1 MIVNMAKRKLSKDD
15 QELWKKV
22 KESATPLALRKNF
35 TASPK
40 SLAKKESQT
49 KYVNEL
55 KIRPISNPTLITL
68 PPEKDKPI
76 LNMDQKAFTRMTRGR
91 LEPEATLDLHGY
103 TLAQAHPLL
112 VQFIQRNFH
121 AKRRLVLV
129 ITGKG
134 IKHKLVAD
142 EHEGYGVLRKQAPLW
157 LSSPPCKDKI
167 LQVCQAHVTHG
178 GSGALYVYL
187 TRNKNPNLNN

>member
-1 MIVNMAKRKLSKDD
+1 MVKRKLSKDE

-22 KESATPLALRKNF
+22 KESATPLAKHRSLS
-35 TASPK
+35 ASLKPF
-40 SLAKKESQT
+40 AKKEFQT
-49 KYVNEL
+49 KHIMDDL
-55 KIRPISNPTLITL
+55 KVGPISRPTQITL
-68 PPEKDKPI
+68 PPTREKPI
-76 LNMDQKAFTRMTRGR
+76 LKMDQKAFSKMTRGR

-121 AKRRLVLV
+121 ANRRLVLV

-134 IKHKLVAD
+134 IKHKPLAD
-142 EHEGYGVLRKQAPLW
+142 EHEGYGILRKQTPLW
-157 LSSPPCKDKI
+157 LSSPPCKAKI
-167 LQVCQAHVTHG
+167 LQVCQAHIRHG

-187 TRNKNPNLNN
+187 TRNKNKNLNN

>member
-1 MIVNMAKRKLSKDD
+1 MPLFQRRNLIASSK
-15 QELWKKV
+15 
-22 KESATPLALRKNF
+22 TF
-35 TASPK
+35 
-40 SLAKKESQT
+40 AKKESQT
-49 KYVNEL
+49 KYLMDDL
-55 KIRPISNPTLITL
+55 KIRPISSPTLITL
-68 PPEKDKPI
+68 PPAQDKAT
-76 LNMDQKAFTRMTRGR
+76 LKMDQKAFTRMTRGR
-91 LEPEATLDLHGY
+91 LKPEATLDLHGY

-112 VQFIQRNFH
+112 VQFIQRNFL

-134 IKHKLVAD
+134 IKHKLLAD
-142 EHEGYGVLRKQAPLW
+142 EREGYGILRKQTPLW

-187 TRNKNPNLNN
+187 TRNKTKI